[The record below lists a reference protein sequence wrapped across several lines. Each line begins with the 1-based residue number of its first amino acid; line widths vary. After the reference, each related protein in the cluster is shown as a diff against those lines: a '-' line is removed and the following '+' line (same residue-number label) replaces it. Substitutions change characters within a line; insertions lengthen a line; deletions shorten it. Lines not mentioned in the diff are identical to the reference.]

1 MESEQGGAGA
11 GDPVPAPGRP
21 GRWAGRTVPAAGL
34 LPLRVFLGV
43 TYLYAGVDKFASP
56 HFLSASDPF
65 NVAAQM
71 AGYANASPLAPL
83 ITAAAPAAIPIGI
96 LIALAELAVGLGV
109 LSGLAFRLAA
119 AAGVA
124 ISLLFWLTASWSST
138 PYFFSPD
145 RPYAF
150 GFLTL
155 ALVGHGGLYVLNPFA
170 GRGATTGTDAPAVA
184 GRQAEAAV
192 GDDGSGRRVVLQM
205 GLLAILTFA
214 VAALSLPLRALG
226 FGQRGGGTAAV
237 TPTRAPTPAP
247 ATPSPSP
254 APTEAAPV
262 ASTASSLPSTAAPT
276 PPPTPAP
283 TSPPSAPTAS
293 GPVIGNLADFS
304 SGTNGIAFTVPMEA
318 PYEMN
323 PGGPGIMVELPDG
336 SVVAFNAVCSHG
348 RCTVGWDATTSIM
361 QCPCHTARF
370 DPATGA
376 TVLSGP
382 APTPLVG
389 IPVVIGADGAIHV
402 TAVA

>member
-1 MESEQGGAGA
+1 
-11 GDPVPAPGRP
+11 
-21 GRWAGRTVPAAGL
+21 
-34 LPLRVFLGV
+34 
-43 TYLYAGVDKFASP
+43 VDKFANP
-56 HFLSASDPF
+56 HFLAQGDPM

-71 AGYANASPLAPL
+71 AGYANSSPLAPL
-83 ITAAAPAAIPIGI
+83 IKAAAPAAIEIGM
-96 LIALAELAVGLGV
+96 LIALAEIAIGLGV
-109 LSGLAFRLAA
+109 LSGLTFRLAA
-119 AAGVA
+119 AAGAA

-145 RPYAF
+145 LPYAF

-155 ALVGHGGLYVLNPFA
+155 ALVGHGGLYVLHPFA
-170 GRGATTGTDAPAVA
+170 RRGATIEVDSP
-184 GRQAEAAV
+184 AEA
-192 GDDGSGRRVVLQM
+192 GSDHGGSGRRVFLQM

-226 FGQRGGGTAAV
+226 FGQPGGTGAV

-254 APTEAAPV
+254 APTQVAPIATTAPSVAA
-262 ASTASSLPSTAAPT
+262 TAAPM
-276 PPPTPAP
+276 PTPAP
-283 TSPPSAPTAS
+283 TAPPSAPSAS

-304 SGTNGIAFTVPMEA
+304 SGNNGIAFTVPMEA
-318 PYEMN
+318 PYAMN

-336 SVVAFNAVCSHG
+336 SVAAFNAVCTHG

-370 DPATGA
+370 DPANGA

-389 IPVVIGADGAIHV
+389 IPVAVGADGAIHV